1 MLVDKKE
8 IETIISLLDDD
19 DPQVFSLLKQ
29 QLLGFGNEVLP
40 ILDEAIDN
48 SISPVLIAHL
58 QEIFTE
64 LNIENACSELKKW
77 KDSPAHNLFQAMA
90 IIARFRYP
98 KLDLDQFNTHIGRIR
113 QDLWLEVNDNLT
125 ALEKIRVMNRVFYD
139 LHGFRGNSE
148 NIAAPENSYL
158 NDVLSK
164 KKGNPI
170 SLSILYSMLAQS
182 VNIPVYGV
190 NMPRQFMLAYIE
202 RIVSEPN
209 DTLKTTDVLFYINP
223 FNRGEIYSSN
233 EVRLFLT
240 QLRIKAEDDILLPCS
255 HTVIIRRCL
264 FNLINAYKLEGNQL
278 MVDNFESMRAIL
290 AD

>member
-8 IETIISLLDDD
+8 IESIIGLLDDE
-19 DPQVFSLLKQ
+19 DPQVFALLKQ
-29 QLLGFGNEVLP
+29 QLMGYGNEVLP
-40 ILDEAIDN
+40 ILDEAIDT
-48 SISPVLIAHL
+48 SISSIKLSHL
-58 QEIFTE
+58 QEIFSE
-64 LNIENACSELKKW
+64 LNLENACSELRKW
-77 KDSPAHNLFQAMA
+77 KNSPAHNLFQAMA

-98 KLDLDQFNTHIGRIR
+98 KLDLDQFNAHISKIR

-125 ALEKIRVMNRVFYD
+125 ALEKIRVMNRVFFD
-139 LHGFRGNSE
+139 LHGFRGNTE
-148 NIAAPENSYL
+148 AIAAPENSYL

-202 RIVSEPN
+202 RIISEPN
-209 DTLKTTDVLFYINP
+209 DKMKTTDVLFYINP
-223 FNRGEIYSSN
+223 FNKGEIYSAN
-233 EVRLFLT
+233 EVRLFLS
-240 QLRIKAEDDILLPCS
+240 QLRIKADDELLLPCP

-264 FNLINAYKLEGNQL
+264 FNLINAYKAEGNLQ
-278 MVDNFESMRAIL
+278 MVDNFEAMRAIL
-290 AD
+290 EV